1 MKISLIFILIAG
13 LILFSGCGTKKSSS
27 EQETE
32 TAVESPGF
40 SWDSQAG
47 EVIEVEFNQHPYSA
61 AVIKQLKKFENLTG
75 ISVHYSF
82 TPEENY
88 FDRIN
93 YMLESES
100 GDPDVFMT
108 GAYQIWDYSARSL
121 LADFDDFLEDR
132 RITSED
138 YNVQDFFPNII
149 GAFRWDTVTGHRPG
163 SGPLWAI
170 PMGFEQYVLAY
181 NKRIFTEMGLSPPTT
196 MEQLLELCYSLDE
209 FGGPGTYAI
218 ALRGTCNWATTHPG
232 FMTTYANYGAVD
244 FEISDGR
251 LISAVDSAQAVEMIS
266 KWIEIIRA
274 GASPQWPSYTWY
286 HASRDFGA
294 GKAAMLFD
302 ADIVSY
308 FQNVE
313 GGSREAGNIAW
324 VKAPMPESAQGRA
337 LQSNLWVWGL
347 AINSRSE
354 SKNAAWMF
362 VQYFTGR
369 EFQLDA
375 AVSAKSVNPPRQSVF
390 YDPAF
395 IEMISE
401 SESYLEAFN
410 VTIEGTSILF
420 TPEPY
425 FFEFA
430 TEWAELLR
438 RLVEDDTL
446 SVEDELLTF
455 KEKIDLMF

>member
-1 MKISLIFILIAG
+1 MKTSLIFILIAG
-13 LILFSGCGTKKSSS
+13 LAFFSGCGTKKSST
-27 EQETE
+27 EQKIEPS
-32 TAVESPGF
+32 VESLGF
-40 SWDSQAG
+40 SWESQSG
-47 EVIEVEFNQHPYSA
+47 EVIEVEFNQHPYSE
-61 AVIKQLKKFENLTG
+61 AVIKHLRKFENLTG
-75 ISVHYSF
+75 IKVNYSF

-100 GDPDVFMT
+100 GNPDVFMT

-121 LADFDDFLEDR
+121 LADFDDFLEDS

-138 YNVQDFFPNII
+138 YDVLDFFPNII

-163 SGPLWAI
+163 NGPLWAI

-181 NKRIFTEMGLSPPTT
+181 NKRIFDEMGLSPPAT
-196 MEQLLELCYSLDE
+196 MKQLLELCYSLDG

-218 ALRGTCNWATTHPG
+218 ALRGTGNWATIHPG

-244 FEISDGR
+244 FLLNDGR
-251 LISAVDSAQAVEMIS
+251 LVSAVDSVQSVEMIS

-286 HASRDFGA
+286 HASKDFGA

-313 GGSREAGNIAW
+313 GASRESGNIAW
-324 VKAPMPESAQGRA
+324 VKAPMPESALGMSSK
-337 LQSNLWVWGL
+337 SNLWVWGL
-347 AINSRSE
+347 AINSRSK

-401 SESYLEAFN
+401 AETYLEAFN
-410 VTIEGTSILF
+410 ATIDGTSILF

-438 RLVEDDTL
+438 MLAEDETL
-446 SVEDELLTF
+446 SVEDELIKF
-455 KEKIDLMF
+455 KERIDLLF